1 MIRRFGRVLLFLWAL
16 PITLLGA
23 LLLPFA
29 WLGGSSIAVVGGVLE
44 VHGGWITGF
53 LRRWPPF
60 SAGAAAMALGHV
72 VLAMSARDMEEC
84 RAHERVHVRQCER
97 WGIFFLPAYL
107 GASLWA
113 LLRGRD
119 PYRDNPFEKEAFARS
134 RSSPEPRNQGKSPL
148 NLRPDK

>member
-1 MIRRFGRVLLFLWAL
+1 MTAL
-16 PITLLGA
+16 G
-23 LLLPFA
+23 LLLVPFA
-29 WLGGSSIAVVGGVLE
+29 WVSGGRVALVDGVLE
-44 VHGGWITGF
+44 VHGGWIAAF

-72 VLAMSARDMEEC
+72 VLAMSARDMEQC

-107 GASLWA
+107 GASLVA

-119 PYRDNPFEKEAFARS
+119 PYRDNSFEREAFAASEATEGR
-134 RSSPEPRNQGKSPL
+134 EIT
-148 NLRPDK
+148 

>member
-1 MIRRFGRVLLFLWAL
+1 MIRRFGYGLARAFARLWAL
-16 PITLLGA
+16 PMTVLGA
-23 LLLPFA
+23 LLLPLA
-29 WLGGSSIAVVGGVLE
+29 WMSGGKVAVVDGVVE

-60 SAGAAAMALGHV
+60 TAGAAAMALGHV

-113 LLRGRD
+113 VLRGRD
-119 PYRDNPFEKEAFARS
+119 PYRDNPFEREAFDASRPGASARIV
-134 RSSPEPRNQGKSPL
+134 
-148 NLRPDK
+148 